1 MYFLLRCECAHCT
14 SLVSQTAF
22 EFVIRATI
30 ESFIFLDCLLP
41 LHFAILCSSLL
52 QSNLR
57 ACHKLYPSSDE
68 LQFPDS
74 SYGFSRYCDSK
85 LLNKTY
91 PRRLISQTLPSP
103 DPHPHFQSSFK
114 TNNHC
119 SALCPTSETD
129 KFP

>member
-22 EFVIRATI
+22 EFVQLLNHL
-30 ESFIFLDCLLP
+30 FFLIACCHA

-91 PRRLISQTLPSP
+91 PRRLLSQTLPSP
-103 DPHPHFQSSFK
+103 THIFNPPSKQIIIAQPSVRLLRP
-114 TNNHC
+114 TNFHN
-119 SALCPTSETD
+119 
-129 KFP
+129 